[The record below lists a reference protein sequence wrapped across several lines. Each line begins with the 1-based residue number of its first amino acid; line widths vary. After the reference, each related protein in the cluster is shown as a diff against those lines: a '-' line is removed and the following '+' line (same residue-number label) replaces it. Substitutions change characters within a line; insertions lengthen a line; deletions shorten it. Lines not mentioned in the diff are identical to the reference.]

1 MSLYLYRRLAYVLIL
16 LCLADYPGIQI
27 LLIIYLSLL
36 NLLLTVLV
44 KPNILISD
52 NIMDIVNETLIYVCS
67 VLMIALTDMVD
78 DPYMKYNIGWSMAIV
93 TALVIVFNFGITFIH
108 LLNVIR
114 KGIKRVWE
122 RCRNKKLKKQD
133 D

>member
-1 MSLYLYRRLAYVLIL
+1 M
-16 LCLADYPGIQI
+16 
-27 LLIIYLSLL
+27 
-36 NLLLTVLV
+36 LV
-44 KPNILISD
+44 KPNILTSD

-93 TALVIVFNFGITFIH
+93 TALVIVFNFCITFIH
-108 LLNVIR
+108 LLDVII
-114 KGIKRVWE
+114 KGIKRVWQ